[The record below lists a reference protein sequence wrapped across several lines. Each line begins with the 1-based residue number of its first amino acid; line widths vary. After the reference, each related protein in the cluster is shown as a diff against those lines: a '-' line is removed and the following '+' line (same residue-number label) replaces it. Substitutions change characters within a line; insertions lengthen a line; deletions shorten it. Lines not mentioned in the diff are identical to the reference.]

1 MAKDISVA
9 LELNSKQF
17 DSGIKQSTTSVKQ
30 FGNTSKASFAKAA
43 TAAAALTAAFAGLRK
58 GLNVTASFQDLRSSL
73 TTVFGG
79 LEQGAAAFDRV
90 TDIASKTQFQV
101 QDIAKAFIQLKASG
115 IEPTEAKL
123 LNFAKASA
131 VAVDQL
137 GAFESAIRLTSRSAA
152 GVIGLEE
159 LNSLEDRGVAVFKII
174 QEQLGLARDEIN
186 EFSKGVGNT
195 QIVLDALAKGIE
207 EKYGTALANRFANT
221 NQRISNF
228 NDQVS
233 ILADSLLAG
242 MNEGFGE
249 MIANLTEILKQL
261 NKSTDAI
268 LDFGRALF
276 IVAGIAATTFAGTGL
291 LLIFNNVTLAG
302 TVLTSVIRGLVK
314 AFKLI
319 TGITAATAAL
329 KAHRRITGALTMET
343 ELLTLAQRKNLR
355 IFAGGAALVQFTG
368 LVIGLTAAYKLYQD
382 VLERRET
389 KLIEAIVGEGR
400 EKVEQEIT
408 DLANK
413 VLDLTEAMNLYYE
426 TTRFSTRPVGITLGL
441 QASEIDKLQK
451 RVDRLRASLA
461 DMPLADTD
469 EDDDTEKKLTT
480 LDKINDVTKDIGK
493 NFRSPKQFKIFVDE
507 LMALKGEL
515 KSNEDFEAFEKAYK
529 NIESSF
535 NMKIKP
541 DLTAFQEIKAE
552 IGDVDNFETYN
563 AVLNKI
569 KRSYETGDIS
579 LKEYEL
585 AVASLSEGFTG
596 AEMAMAI
603 FQDAFKDLD
612 TAISNDLV
620 DAIFEGENAIDSL
633 KATFKEAIKQM
644 IADTIRLMIVQTAL
658 QSIFGFFGYQ
668 AKFTPGGG
676 IESFAKK
683 RAMGGPVMKN
693 KPYIVGEKGPELFVP
708 GASGG
713 IVPNHKMGGTGSQTI
728 NYNIQAIDTASFQA
742 RIAQDPQFLHAVV
755 SKGANDLPSGR
766 RF

>member
-1 MAKDISVA
+1 
-9 LELNSKQF
+9 
-17 DSGIKQSTTSVKQ
+17 
-30 FGNTSKASFAKAA
+30 
-43 TAAAALTAAFAGLRK
+43 
-58 GLNVTASFQDLRSSL
+58 
-73 TTVFGG
+73 
-79 LEQGAAAFDRV
+79 
-90 TDIASKTQFQV
+90 
-101 QDIAKAFIQLKASG
+101 
-115 IEPTEAKL
+115 
-123 LNFAKASA
+123 
-131 VAVDQL
+131 
-137 GAFESAIRLTSRSAA
+137 
-152 GVIGLEE
+152 
-159 LNSLEDRGVAVFKII
+159 
-174 QEQLGLARDEIN
+174 
-186 EFSKGVGNT
+186 
-195 QIVLDALAKGIE
+195 
-207 EKYGTALANRFANT
+207 
-221 NQRISNF
+221 
-228 NDQVS
+228 
-233 ILADSLLAG
+233 
-242 MNEGFGE
+242 
-249 MIANLTEILKQL
+249 
-261 NKSTDAI
+261 
-268 LDFGRALF
+268 
-276 IVAGIAATTFAGTGL
+276 
-291 LLIFNNVTLAG
+291 
-302 TVLTSVIRGLVK
+302 
-314 AFKLI
+314 
-319 TGITAATAAL
+319 
-329 KAHRRITGALTMET
+329 
-343 ELLTLAQRKNLR
+343 
-355 IFAGGAALVQFTG
+355 
-368 LVIGLTAAYKLYQD
+368 
-382 VLERRET
+382 
-389 KLIEAIVGEGR
+389 
-400 EKVEQEIT
+400 
-408 DLANK
+408 
-413 VLDLTEAMNLYYE
+413 MNLYYE

-569 KRSYETGDIS
+569 KKSYETGDIS